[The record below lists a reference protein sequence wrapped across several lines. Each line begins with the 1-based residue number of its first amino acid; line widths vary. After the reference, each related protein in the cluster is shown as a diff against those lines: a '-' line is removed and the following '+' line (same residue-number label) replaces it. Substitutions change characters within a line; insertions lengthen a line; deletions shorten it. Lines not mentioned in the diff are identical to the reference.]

1 MGTKQTDGCI
11 DSPDLEVTAETVNLA
26 RRDLSAVESDL
37 RALTQFVLGQE
48 GQCGRWV
55 VSFALTTD
63 EHLRDLHRQ
72 FMGVDE
78 ETDVMTFPLDGN
90 NERGGDIVISVD
102 RAAEQAAEAGH
113 SLSEEIR
120 FLAVH
125 GLLHLCGWDDRDD
138 PSREAMLARQ
148 SALLQAYRA
157 TASDSDH
164 TAEEGPQGIPDRLE
178 TQHESGTPS
187 ELPR

>member
-1 MGTKQTDGCI
+1 MGTKQTGGRNN
-11 DSPDLEVTAETVNLA
+11 SPDLEVTAETVNLA
-26 RRDLSAVESDL
+26 GRDLSAVESDL
-37 RALTQFVLGQE
+37 RALAPFVLSQE
-48 GQCGRWV
+48 GQRGRWI

-63 EHLRDLHRQ
+63 EHLRDLHRE
-72 FMGVDE
+72 FMGIDE

-113 SLSEEIR
+113 SLSDEIR

-148 SALLQAYRA
+148 SALIQTYLA
-157 TASDSDH
+157 TASDSGL
-164 TAEEGPQGIPDRLE
+164 TAERGA
-178 TQHESGTPS
+178 S
-187 ELPR
+187 